1 MVTIQ
6 SNLAKFMI
14 LLDMVYPPNN
24 FMQNMLINAS
34 IHRTFL
40 IKLFGYEQLK
50 TDDIRETIR
59 NGKGVSLMGIYLNP
73 RNNGFKEAIQSEIYV
88 DKTELIVHTNK
99 LINTKQK
106 YICVSRPRRFGK
118 SMAAEMLVAYYGKN
132 CDSKELF
139 QQYKIADSK
148 DYKKHLNQHNVI
160 ALNMQKVLSRVNT
173 IEEMLEYIQKK
184 VTADIKKVYK
194 QVDYDSET
202 IMSETLEFIYSETG
216 DKFIFIIDEW
226 DCVLREHN
234 YTNEDDKKYL
244 DFLRDLLKDQDYV
257 SMAYMTGI
265 LPIKKY
271 GTHSAL
277 NMFSEY
283 SMIDSG
289 DFAPYI
295 GFTEQEVRQLCNQYH
310 MPFENVKEWY
320 DGYVFDHDLH
330 IYNPK
335 SVVDSM
341 NRNKLSSYWTNTETY
356 EALEK
361 YIVLNYDGLKDAIIG
376 MLAGERVKINQN
388 LFQNDMTTFKKKDD
402 VLTLLV
408 HLGYL
413 AYDSEKHQVFIPNT
427 EVRAEFVNAIEGCNW
442 QEVIQAIEHSEEL
455 LQATWDEDAQKV
467 AQMLGEVHM
476 DNTSILSYNDENS
489 LSCVI
494 SLAYYSARNEYL
506 RIRELPAGKGFADIV
521 YIPKQYSDKPA
532 MLIELKY
539 DKSAEGAIAQ
549 IKEKRYVD
557 ALKDYQ
563 GNLLLVGINYD
574 KNTKEHSCVIE
585 KYIV

>member
-1 MVTIQ
+1 M
-6 SNLAKFMI
+6 
-14 LLDMVYPPNN
+14 
-24 FMQNMLINAS
+24 
-34 IHRTFL
+34 
-40 IKLFGYEQLK
+40 
-50 TDDIRETIR
+50 
-59 NGKGVSLMGIYLNP
+59 SLVGIYLNP
-73 RNNGFKEAIQSEIYV
+73 GNNGFKEAIQSEIYV

-106 YICVSRPRRFGK
+106 YICISRPRRFGK
-118 SMAAEMLVAYYGKN
+118 TMAAEMLVAYY
-132 CDSKELF
+132 SKECNSEDLF
-139 QQYKIADSK
+139 ASCKIAGNE
-148 DYKKHLNQHNVI
+148 DYTKHLNQHNVI
-160 ALNMQKVLSRVNT
+160 ALNMQKALSRVDT
-173 IEEMLEYIQKK
+173 IKEMLEYIQKK
-184 VTADIKKVYK
+184 VIADIKKVYK
-194 QVDYDSET
+194 EVYYDSET
-202 IMSETLEFIYSETG
+202 MMSETLESIYSETG

-234 YTNEDDKKYL
+234 YTAEDYKKYL

-295 GFTEQEVRQLCNQYH
+295 GFTEQEVRRLCNQYQIC
-310 MPFENVKEWY
+310 FENVKEWY

-335 SVVDSM
+335 SVVDSI

-361 YIVLNYDGLKDAIIG
+361 YIVLNYDGLKDAIIR

-539 DKSAEGAIAQ
+539 AKSAEGAIAQ

-557 ALKDYQ
+557 ALKEYQ
-563 GNLLLVGINYD
+563 GKLLLVGINYD

-585 KYIV
+585 RYIV